1 MKKTSCEVGSGKIRV
16 ASACFERRIQLTDQ
30 KSLVIEPNEIRTG
43 SVAVLY
49 WKEAVSKE
57 MNVMAVNTVESYRA
71 KMTPE
76 RCSLIMMP
84 IQETLMRK
92 NEAAEYST

>member
-1 MKKTSCEVGSGKIRV
+1 MV
-16 ASACFERRIQLTDQ
+16 ASLCFERRIQLTDQ

-49 WKEAVSKE
+49 WKAESKE
-57 MNVMAVNTVESYRA
+57 MKVRAVGRVEAYRA

-76 RCSLIMMP
+76 RCSSIMNP
-84 IQETLMRK
+84 I
-92 NEAAEYST
+92 